1 MTEENLTSRYKD
13 SRSKTVGGA
22 EVEVTERI
30 FHHIMSNGPILK
42 SRLNL
47 QTASAPYKRNFH
59 KSSTLSS
66 GEENKLLSTSKPYG
80 SSDLPVL
87 SRNRSADNII
97 KRQMASEC
105 KLNSLHLS
113 GKWAS
118 NDRLSSGYP
127 VGNNIK
133 QREVILEPP
142 SHVHPNRGLSGSKVR
157 KSSQMSKPGFLT
169 QRNLDAS
176 ESKSEILT
184 PSSIDRSQNTSS
196 RTTALKSDLDT
207 EEVNRQLKQLGWNSS
222 DQGLRLQREIT
233 YVNSSRTVKRAS
245 EVVSYRVD
253 PMYVMSGFK
262 IGLQNRYSI
271 QEGEIKKL
279 QEMTHLRE
287 TFHSNFKHLQRR
299 PYSSNPSVNRVRKNL
314 STIARNA
321 LPVNRCVDDKKEK
334 TDVQLESSFVLN
346 KHQAENDSVDRESI
360 YNENPTDNDDKGS
373 INKEN
378 LKDTVDN
385 DSINN
390 ENPTENDYV
399 DRETIGNE
407 YLIENDENRS
417 NVDEPLEVLDEE
429 AFEKNSIKKLD
440 GSEEENTDPE
450 VSKNENLFD
459 GI

>member
-1 MTEENLTSRYKD
+1 MTEENLTSRSRYKD

-30 FHHIMSNGPILK
+30 FYHIMSNGPILK

-66 GEENKLLSTSKPYG
+66 GEENKLL
-80 SSDLPVL
+80 
-87 SRNRSADNII
+87 
-97 KRQMASEC
+97 M
-105 KLNSLHLS
+105 
-113 GKWAS
+113 
-118 NDRLSSGYP
+118 
-127 VGNNIK
+127 GNNIK

-142 SHVHPNRGLSGSKVR
+142 SHVYPNRGLSGSKVR

-176 ESKSEILT
+176 ESKSEILS
-184 PSSIDRSQNTSS
+184 PSSLDRSQNTSS

-207 EEVNRQLKQLGWNSS
+207 EEVNRQLKLLGWNSS

-287 TFHSNFKHLQRR
+287 TFHSNFKHLKRR
-299 PYSSNPSVNRVRKNL
+299 PHSSNPSVNRVRKNL
-314 STIARNA
+314 ST
-321 LPVNRCVDDKKEK
+321 
-334 TDVQLESSFVLN
+334 
-346 KHQAENDSVDRESI
+346 
-360 YNENPTDNDDKGS
+360 
-373 INKEN
+373 EN
-378 LKDTVDN
+378 LKDTIDN
-385 DSINN
+385 ESINN
-390 ENPTENDYV
+390 ENPTENDDV

-417 NVDEPLEVLDEE
+417 NVDKPLEVLDEE
-429 AFEKNSIKKLD
+429 AFKKNSMKKFD
-440 GSEEENTDPE
+440 GSEEENADPE